1 MKRYFYYSI
10 QVVLLLI
17 VFMACKKLA
26 NDSLDVVPVVKA
38 PLSVSV
44 INDDDQLPV
53 AGVKVIISRKISSK
67 GDFVRVDTIRT
78 NAQGQLSLELPYPN
92 YLKVEV
98 DTTYYHTAVQELEFL
113 NENGGEVTLHTTPK
127 YGMSPL
133 DITVTDQANVPLP
146 NFSLAIST
154 KSPDQTNFFSTGP
167 ENSDANGKLM
177 VSLPYPNDVRVAVG
191 DTMKYFPD
199 TVTAQLKN
207 VRGATVAL
215 KAELK
220 PLTVPLEVTVL
231 DKDNNAPLADIS
243 IAVLQKLTGE
253 ADFKDIGLLANTGSN
268 GKVTFNA
275 PFEGEVR
282 IMTADDLY
290 STPAE
295 VITRMAYEKNRKVTL
310 LSKALTPKAP
320 VEISVFDQ
328 SNSQILPG
336 ISVKV
341 SYKRTG
347 QTVFTEETTAITGE
361 DGKLNVSVPFSGE
374 MKFEVINDAYFAD
387 KSVTA
392 QNVGSGAKK
401 IDLPLTL
408 ATAKYPE
415 PITTSLQVSTLKLN
429 NAITLAAP
437 TDVVTDRRGNTY
449 ICDQNNNRIVRVSK
463 SGNTTVLAG
472 SGTAGTTD
480 GTGTGATFNKPW
492 GLALND
498 AGTILYVSDNSGHK
512 IRRVSINLS
521 TMVAAV
527 TTIAGT
533 GSTGTLDAN
542 GTAATFNR
550 PAGLALDE
558 TSGTL
563 YVADYSNNRIRKI
576 ALNSSNAVTT
586 VSSTVVYAPV
596 ALALNPAK
604 TLVYVGAF
612 GNTFGSTGSQLMRF
626 TPTGTRTGLKGQ
638 IDDNYNNPSGLF
650 ISQAGKI
657 FVSNDQAHMISQL
670 ATEVAAS
677 GSGNGTSTFSYVAG
691 SPTFTTT
698 VTNGVTGTPGNVDGS
713 ATTARFT
720 NPWGIKYNTFTGSFL
735 IADQG
740 NNSIRIMKSNTIN

>member
-1 MKRYFYYSI
+1 MKRYFYYSV
-10 QVVLLLI
+10 QVILLLI

-26 NDSLDVVPVVKA
+26 NDSLDVVPVLKA
-38 PLSVSV
+38 PLNVSI

-53 AGVKVIISRKISSK
+53 AGVKVIISRKVSSK

-78 NAQGQLSLELPYPN
+78 NAQGLLSVDLPYPN
-92 YLKVEV
+92 FLRVEV
-98 DTTYYHTAVQELEFL
+98 DTTYYHKAAQELEFL
-113 NENGGEVTLHTTPK
+113 TESGGKVTLHTTPK

-133 DITVTDQANVPLP
+133 DITITDKTNIAIAD
-146 NFSLAIST
+146 FSLAIST
-154 KSPDQTNFFSTGP
+154 KSPDQSDFVSTGP
-167 ENSDANGKLM
+167 ETGDANGKLI

-207 VRGATVAL
+207 VRGAAVTL

-220 PLTVPLEVTVL
+220 PVTVPLEVTVL
-231 DKDNNAPLADIS
+231 DKDNNAPLPNVE

-253 ADFKDIGLLANTGSN
+253 SDFKNIGLLASTAAN

-275 PFEGEVR
+275 PFEGEVK

-290 STPAE
+290 SSPAE

-310 LSKALTPKAP
+310 LSKALIPKAP

-347 QTVFTEETTAITGE
+347 QTTFTEETTATTGE

-374 MKFEVINDAYFAD
+374 MKFEVINDIYFAD

-392 QNVGSGAKK
+392 QNVGPAAKK

-408 ATAKYPE
+408 NTAKYPE
-415 PITTSLQVSTLKLN
+415 PLLTGLMVSTLKLN
-429 NAITLAAP
+429 NGITLAAP
-437 TDVVTDRRGNTY
+437 TDVVADKRGNTY

-512 IRRVSINLS
+512 IRKVSIDLS
-521 TMVAAV
+521 TMVASV
-527 TTIAGT
+527 TTVAGS

-558 TSGTL
+558 TSGML

-586 VSSTVVYAPV
+586 VSTNVVYAPV
-596 ALALNPAK
+596 AVALNPAK
-604 TLVYVGAF
+604 TQIYVGAF
-612 GNTFGSTGSQLMRF
+612 GNTFGSTGSQLIRF
-626 TPTGTRTGLKGQ
+626 STTGTRNGMKGQ
-638 IDDNYNNPSGLF
+638 IDDNFNNPSGLF
-650 ISQAGKI
+650 ISQGGKI
-657 FVSNDQAHMISQL
+657 FISNDQAHMISQL
-670 ATEVAAS
+670 ASEVLS
-677 GSGNGTSTFSYVAG
+677 GQNGLSTFSYVAG

-720 NPWGIKYNTFTGSFL
+720 NPWGIKYNAFTGSFL

-740 NNSIRIMKSNTIN
+740 NNSIRIMKSSTIN